1 MKVFLT
7 GVLEDGTPRVAGVPD
22 NPRTNLDVP
31 QGVDLEIVV
40 MVVTPQSVA
49 VNLAAADVLTLTVK
63 RRPEDNQKVQKVATK
78 SGNIGTFALAPND
91 TKALPL
97 GLYSYD
103 VLLEKDSKKDVVVP
117 LSPFNLQASNAA

>member
-7 GVLEDGTPRVAGVPD
+7 GVLEDGTPRRPGVPA

-40 MVVTPQSVA
+40 MVITPQSIA
-49 VNLAAADVLTLTVK
+49 VNLGVSDVLTLTVK
-63 RRPEDNQKVQKVATK
+63 KRPEDNQKVQKVATK
-78 SGNIGTFALAPND
+78 SGNIGTFTLVPND

-97 GLYSYD
+97 GLYSFD

-117 LSPFNLQASNAA
+117 LSPFNLQASNAV